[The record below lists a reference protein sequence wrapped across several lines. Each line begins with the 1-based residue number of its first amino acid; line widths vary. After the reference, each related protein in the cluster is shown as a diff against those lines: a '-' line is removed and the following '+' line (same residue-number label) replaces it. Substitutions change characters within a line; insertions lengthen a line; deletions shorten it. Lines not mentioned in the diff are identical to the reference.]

1 MKTLN
6 DYIKAV
12 EELKTMGMEILQH
25 SKDYSAKLDELE
37 NMDIHLQ
44 CCLNILTSEE
54 EEEKEDNTEEYNEE
68 ELFDMEII
76 NKVENIMDGLCD
88 EEYDIVINAIN
99 EYLDLNSSK
108 DSFYKLLNICDKLQV
123 TRCELLEWYEY

>member
-54 EEEKEDNTEEYNEE
+54 EDNTEEYDED
-68 ELFDMEII
+68 ELDMDIVE
-76 NKVENIMDGLCD
+76 KVQDIMDDLSD
-88 EEYDIVINAIN
+88 EEYDIVISTIDN
-99 EYLDLNSSK
+99 YLYK
-108 DSFYKLLNICDKLQV
+108 DETKEDTNKLLQLCDKLQI
-123 TRCELLEWYEY
+123 TRMELLEWYSY

>member
-12 EELKTMGMEILQH
+12 QELQAIGMEILQH

-37 NMDIHLQ
+37 NMNIHLQ
-44 CCLNILTSEE
+44 CCLSILTSEE
-54 EEEKEDNTEEYNEE
+54 DNIEEYDEE
-68 ELFDMEII
+68 ELFDMEIV
-76 NKVENIMDGLCD
+76 NKVENIMDDLCD
-88 EEYDIVINAIN
+88 EEYDIVISIIDN
-99 EYLDLNSSK
+99 YLDLNSSK

-123 TRCELLEWYEY
+123 TKCELLEWYSY

>member
-12 EELKTMGMEILQH
+12 KELQTIGMEILQH

-54 EEEKEDNTEEYNEE
+54 DNTEEYDEE
-68 ELFDMEII
+68 ELFDMEIV
-76 NKVENIMDGLCD
+76 NKVESIMDDLCD
-88 EEYDIVINAIN
+88 EEYDIVISIIDN
-99 EYLDLNSSK
+99 YLDLNSSK

-123 TRCELLEWYEY
+123 TRCELLEWYSY

>member
-12 EELKTMGMEILQH
+12 QELQAMGMEILQH

-54 EEEKEDNTEEYNEE
+54 EEDED
-68 ELFDMEII
+68 ELF
-76 NKVENIMDGLCD
+76 NVNIMKVKNIVNNLSD
-88 EEYDIVINAIN
+88 EEYAIVIDTIN
-99 EYLDLNSSK
+99 DYLINRNGNTE
-108 DSFYKLLNICDKLQV
+108 KLLLLCDKLQV
-123 TRCELLEWYEY
+123 TKTELLEWYLY

>member
-12 EELKTMGMEILQH
+12 QELQAMGMEILQH

-44 CCLNILTSEE
+44 CCLNILTSKE
-54 EEEKEDNTEEYNEE
+54 EDNTEEYNEE
-68 ELFDMEII
+68 ELLNMEIVS
-76 NKVENIMDGLCD
+76 KVEKIMDELCD
-88 EEYDIVINAIN
+88 EEYDTVISIIDN
-99 EYLDLNSSK
+99 YLDIKSTKEDVN
-108 DSFYKLLNICDKLQV
+108 KLLHICDKLQI
-123 TRCELLEWYEY
+123 TRMELLEWYSY

>member
-1 MKTLN
+1 MKTLS

-12 EELKTMGMEILQH
+12 QELQTIGMEILQH
-25 SKDYSAKLDELE
+25 SKDYSNKLDELE

-54 EEEKEDNTEEYNEE
+54 EENNIEEYNEE

-76 NKVENIMDGLCD
+76 NKVESVIDELGD
-88 EEYDIVINAIN
+88 EEYDIVINAID
-99 EYLDLNSSK
+99 EYLDRNSSK

>member
-25 SKDYSAKLDELE
+25 SKDYSVKLDELE

-54 EEEKEDNTEEYNEE
+54 EEKEDNTEEYNED
-68 ELFDMEII
+68 ELDMDIVE
-76 NKVENIMDGLCD
+76 KVQDIMDDLSD
-88 EEYDIVINAIN
+88 EEYDIVISTIDN
-99 EYLDLNSSK
+99 YLYK
-108 DSFYKLLNICDKLQV
+108 DETKEDTNKLLQLCDKLQI
-123 TRCELLEWYEY
+123 TRMELLEWYSY

>member
-6 DYIKAV
+6 DYINAV
-12 EELKTMGMEILQH
+12 KELQAMGMEILQH

-54 EEEKEDNTEEYNEE
+54 EDNTEEYNED
-68 ELFDMEII
+68 ELDMDIVE
-76 NKVENIMDGLCD
+76 KVQDIMDDLSD
-88 EEYDIVINAIN
+88 EEYDIVISTIDN
-99 EYLDLNSSK
+99 YLYK
-108 DSFYKLLNICDKLQV
+108 DETKEDTNKLLQLCDKLQI
-123 TRCELLEWYEY
+123 TRMELLEWYSY

>member
-12 EELKTMGMEILQH
+12 QELQAMGMEILQH
-25 SKDYSAKLDELE
+25 SEDYSDKLDELE

-54 EEEKEDNTEEYNEE
+54 EDNTEEYNEE
-68 ELFDMEII
+68 ELFNMEMV
-76 NKVENIMDGLCD
+76 NKVESIMDDLCD
-88 EEYDIVINAIN
+88 EEYDIVINIIDS
-99 EYLDLNSSK
+99 YLDIKSTEEDIN
-108 DSFYKLLNICDKLQV
+108 KLLQICDKLQI
-123 TRCELLEWYEY
+123 TQTALLEWYSY

>member
-6 DYIKAV
+6 DYINAV
-12 EELKTMGMEILQH
+12 KELQAMGMEILQH

-54 EEEKEDNTEEYNEE
+54 EDNTEEYNEE
-68 ELFDMEII
+68 ELFNMEMV
-76 NKVENIMDGLCD
+76 NKVESIMDDLCD
-88 EEYDIVINAIN
+88 EEYDIVISIIDN
-99 EYLDLNSSK
+99 YLDIKSTEEDTN
-108 DSFYKLLNICDKLQV
+108 KLLHICDKLQI
-123 TRCELLEWYEY
+123 TQIELLEWYSY

>member
-12 EELKTMGMEILQH
+12 QELQAMGMEILQH

-54 EEEKEDNTEEYNEE
+54 EDNTEEYNEE
-68 ELFDMEII
+68 ELFNMEIV
-76 NKVENIMDGLCD
+76 NKVESIMDDLCD
-88 EEYDIVINAIN
+88 EEYDIVISIIDN
-99 EYLDLNSSK
+99 YLDLNSSK

-123 TRCELLEWYEY
+123 TKCELLEWYSY

>member
-12 EELKTMGMEILQH
+12 QELQAMGMEILQH

-54 EEEKEDNTEEYNEE
+54 QNED
-68 ELFDMEII
+68 ELFNM
-76 NKVENIMDGLCD
+76 NIMKVKNIVNNLSD
-88 EEYDIVINAIN
+88 EEYSIVIDTIN
-99 EYLDLNSSK
+99 DYLINRNDNIE
-108 DSFYKLLNICDKLQV
+108 KLLLLCDKLQV
-123 TRCELLEWYEY
+123 TRMELLEWYSY

>member
-12 EELKTMGMEILQH
+12 QELQAMGMEILQH
-25 SKDYSAKLDELE
+25 SKDYNAKLDELE

-54 EEEKEDNTEEYNEE
+54 EDNTEEYDEE
-68 ELFDMEII
+68 ELDMDMVE
-76 NKVENIMDGLCD
+76 KVEKIIDKLSI
-88 EEYDIVINAIN
+88 EEYNIVIDIIDN
-99 EYLDLNSSK
+99 YLNRKRTEEDIDKFLQ
-108 DSFYKLLNICDKLQV
+108 LCDKLQV
-123 TRCELLEWYEY
+123 TREELLEWYSY

>member
-12 EELKTMGMEILQH
+12 QELQAMGMEILQY
-25 SKDYSAKLDELE
+25 SKDCGAKLDELE

-54 EEEKEDNTEEYNEE
+54 EEKENNTEEYYED
-68 ELFDMEII
+68 ELNMDIVE
-76 NKVENIMDGLCD
+76 KVEKIMDELCD
-88 EEYDIVINAIN
+88 EDYDIAIN
-99 EYLDLNSSK
+99 IIDDYLYNRDDNIK
-108 DSFYKLLNICDKLQV
+108 KLLLLCDKLQI
-123 TRCELLEWYEY
+123 TQMELLEWYSY

>member
-54 EEEKEDNTEEYNEE
+54 EDNTEEYNEE
-68 ELFDMEII
+68 ELFNMEMV
-76 NKVENIMDGLCD
+76 NKVESIMDDLCD
-88 EEYDIVINAIN
+88 EEYDIVINIIDS
-99 EYLDLNSSK
+99 YLDIKSTEEDTN
-108 DSFYKLLNICDKLQV
+108 KLLQICDKLQI
-123 TRCELLEWYEY
+123 TQTELLEWYSY

>member
-12 EELKTMGMEILQH
+12 QELQAMGMEILQH

-44 CCLNILTSEE
+44 CCLNILTN
-54 EEEKEDNTEEYNEE
+54 EEEKEDNIEEYVEDELDMDIVEKVQDIMDELSDEEYNIAIDIIDDYLNNEDDNMKK
-68 ELFDMEII
+68 LF
-76 NKVENIMDGLCD
+76 
-88 EEYDIVINAIN
+88 
-99 EYLDLNSSK
+99 
-108 DSFYKLLNICDKLQV
+108 LLCDKLQI
-123 TRCELLEWYEY
+123 TRMELLEWYSY

>member
-12 EELKTMGMEILQH
+12 QELQAMGMEILQH

-44 CCLNILTSEE
+44 CCLNILISKE
-54 EEEKEDNTEEYNEE
+54 EDNTEEYDEE
-68 ELFDMEII
+68 ELFDMEIV
-76 NKVENIMDGLCD
+76 NKVESIMDDLCD
-88 EEYDIVINAIN
+88 EEYDIVISIIDN
-99 EYLDLNSSK
+99 YLDIKSTEK
-108 DSFYKLLNICDKLQV
+108 DTNKLLHICDKLQI
-123 TRCELLEWYEY
+123 TRIELLEWYSY

>member
-12 EELKTMGMEILQH
+12 QELQAMGMEILQH

-54 EEEKEDNTEEYNEE
+54 EDNTEEYNEE
-68 ELFDMEII
+68 ELFNMEIVS
-76 NKVENIMDGLCD
+76 KVESIMDDLSD
-88 EEYDIVINAIN
+88 EEYDIVISTIDN
-99 EYLDLNSSK
+99 YLYK
-108 DSFYKLLNICDKLQV
+108 DETKEDTNKLLQLCDKLQI
-123 TRCELLEWYEY
+123 TQMELLEWYSY

>member
-12 EELKTMGMEILQH
+12 QELQAMGIEILQH

-54 EEEKEDNTEEYNEE
+54 EDNTEEYTED
-68 ELFDMEII
+68 ELFDMEMV
-76 NKVENIMDGLCD
+76 NKVESIMDDLCD
-88 EEYDIVINAIN
+88 EEYDIVISIIDN
-99 EYLDLNSSK
+99 YLDLNSSK

-123 TRCELLEWYEY
+123 TKCELLEWYSY

>member
-12 EELKTMGMEILQH
+12 QELQAMGMEILQH

-37 NMDIHLQ
+37 NMDIYLQ

-54 EEEKEDNTEEYNEE
+54 EDNTEEYDEE
-68 ELFDMEII
+68 ELFDMEIV
-76 NKVENIMDGLCD
+76 NKVESIMDDLCD
-88 EEYDIVINAIN
+88 EEYDIVISIIDN
-99 EYLDLNSSK
+99 YLDLNSSK

-123 TRCELLEWYEY
+123 TKCELLEWYSY

>member
-12 EELKTMGMEILQH
+12 QELQAMGMEILQH

-44 CCLNILTSEE
+44 CCLDILTSEE
-54 EEEKEDNTEEYNEE
+54 EYIEEYDEDEIRTNMIIKVKNIINTLSDEEYN
-68 ELFDMEII
+68 
-76 NKVENIMDGLCD
+76 
-88 EEYDIVINAIN
+88 IVINIIDN
-99 EYLDLNSSK
+99 HLDEKSTEEDFNKFLH
-108 DSFYKLLNICDKLQV
+108 ICDKLQV
-123 TRCELLEWYEY
+123 TGMELLEWYSY